1 MSTERKVAI
10 VTGASQGIGA
20 GILQA
25 FRDRNY
31 RVVATSRSIKPV
43 ADSDVVTVQGD
54 IGAADTAERVFKAAF
69 ERFGRVDTLVNNAGM
84 FMAKP
89 FTVYSQ
95 DDYATYMSTNVTGFF
110 HMTQR
115 ALELMSKQGHGHV
128 VTITTSLV
136 DQPMSS
142 VPAVLA
148 SLTKGALSAATR
160 ALAIEYAKTGVR
172 GSHQRR
178 VTGNNQDAD
187 APARSASSFGGAPSN
202 GSDGRGVRRCRRG
215 ALPRW
220 RWVCD
225 RGDSSRRRRTS
236 CWPPYGA
243 GRLARAPTRVPK

>member
-1 MSTERKVAI
+1 MSAEQRVAV

-54 IGAADTAERVFKAAF
+54 IGARDTAERVFKAAL

-89 FTVYSQ
+89 FTAYSQ
-95 DDYATYMSTNVTGFF
+95 DDYAIYLSTNVTGFF
-110 HMTQR
+110 CMTQR
-115 ALELMSKQGHGHV
+115 ALELMGKQGRGHI

-142 VPAVLA
+142 VPAALA
-148 SLTKGALSAATR
+148 SLTKGALSAATK
-160 ALAIEYAKTGVR
+160 ALAIEYATTGIRVNAVSPGIIKTPMHPPEAHRALAALHPMGRMGDVSDIVDAVLYLD
-172 GSHQRR
+172 GAGF
-178 VTGNNQDAD
+178 VTGEVLHVD
-187 APARSASSFGGAPSN
+187 GGQA
-202 GSDGRGVRRCRRG
+202 
-215 ALPRW
+215 
-220 RWVCD
+220 
-225 RGDSSRRRRTS
+225 
-236 CWPPYGA
+236 A
-243 GRLARAPTRVPK
+243 GHHQL